1 MASQSEPQ
9 EAIRMEVPTLLK
21 IPEVA
26 ARLRLSRA
34 QVSRLI
40 AQERLP
46 VIRFGRAVRIS
57 PIALQQW
64 LEQRS
69 SG

>member
-1 MASQSEPQ
+1 MASPIEPQ
-9 EAIRMEVPTLLK
+9 EANRMEVPTLLK

-26 ARLRLSRA
+26 ARLRLSRS

-57 PIALQQW
+57 PMALQRW
-64 LEQRS
+64 LEQRTS
-69 SG
+69 S